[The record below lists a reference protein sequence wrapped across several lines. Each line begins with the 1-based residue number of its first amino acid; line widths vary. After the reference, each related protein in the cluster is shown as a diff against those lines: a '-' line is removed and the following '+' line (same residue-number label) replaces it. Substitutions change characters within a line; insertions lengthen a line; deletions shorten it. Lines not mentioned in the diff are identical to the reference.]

1 MKNGLPLRVI
11 VPGRIIERNVG
22 GNTTYTRALA
32 YGLTA
37 RGVEVSPMRWGK
49 HPPTTALYEAYASLS
64 RAPDTV
70 LHFTA
75 DTGPILRTRTPS
87 IVTVHGIASRWIEGV
102 RGKRAE
108 TVWRTRVSRAIASAD
123 AVVTVSASS
132 AKDIA
137 AVFNIDEK
145 VVNVIPHGIDYE
157 RFSRPSRLS
166 MQVKNVVPREFILFI
181 GNIEPRKNVDA
192 LCEAF
197 SREIVQSLGI
207 PLVIAGRPAW
217 AYEKTMRRIS
227 NTPGVIYLGE
237 VSDEDVVALLQH
249 AKLFVFPSR
258 YEGFGFPVLE
268 AMASGCPVLTTRRGA
283 LNEVAG
289 PAATVDDLDPAAIAE
304 GIVSCLTDEDWQDA
318 TSRNGRL
325 WAQGFSWDRS
335 VESHLELYKQV
346 LK

>member
-1 MKNGLPLRVI
+1 
-11 VPGRIIERNVG
+11 
-22 GNTTYTRALA
+22 
-32 YGLTA
+32 
-37 RGVEVSPMRWGK
+37 MRWGK
-49 HPPTTALYEAYASLS
+49 HPPTTALYEACESLG

-87 IVTVHGIASRWIEGV
+87 IVTVHGIASRWIDGV
-102 RGKRAE
+102 RRKPAE
-108 TVWRTRVSRAIASAD
+108 KVWRTRVSRAISSAD

-132 AKDIA
+132 AKDVA

-145 VVNVIPHGIDYE
+145 AINVIPHGIDYE
-157 RFSRPSRLS
+157 RFSRPSGLS
-166 MQVKNVVPREFILFI
+166 LQAGSAVPREFMLYI

-197 SREIVQSLGI
+197 SSQIVQNLGI
-207 PLVIAGRPAW
+207 QLVIAGRPAW
-217 AYEKTMRRIS
+217 AYGQTMQRIS
-227 NTPGVIYLGE
+227 NTPGIIYLGE
-237 VSDEDVVALLQH
+237 VSDEDVVALLQR

-289 PAATVDDLDPAAIAE
+289 PAATVDDLDPEAIAE
-304 GIVSCLTDEDWQDA
+304 GIVACLADEEWLDA
-318 TSRNGRL
+318 TSRSGRL
-325 WAQGFSWDRS
+325 WAQDFSWDRS

-346 LK
+346 LR